1 MKLLIGILI
10 GIALT
15 RLYLNP
21 LLQKNA
27 VYMQKEKYLL
37 NKLKTYCPESMDE
50 AERVINNLQ

>member
-1 MKLLIGILI
+1 MRILIGILI

-27 VYMQKEKYLL
+27 MYVQKEKYLL